1 MGRYFDE
8 LTVKMKKI
16 NSGFLEEVRDRFG
29 ENIGDEVLAEM
40 IGNIYAMEMLEDEME
55 AEMSGIDYELEDAE
69 YKVSEANSL

>member
-16 NSGFLEEVRDRFG
+16 NSDFLEEVRDRFG
-29 ENIGDEVLAEM
+29 ENIGDEVLVEM
-40 IGNIYAMEMLEDEME
+40 IGNIYAMEMLEDEVE

>member
-16 NSGFLEEVRDRFG
+16 NSDFLEEVRDRFG

-55 AEMSGIDYELEDAE
+55 AEMRRIDYELEDAE
-69 YKVSEANSL
+69 HKVSEANSL